1 MQEFILLDTSV
12 SMPLAES
19 ESIKNEAGIVDSS
32 YIIIIQPGSK
42 YLRIG
47 RASDQYPKT
56 ILHAVARKRTKAA
69 SKVKIGMI

>member
-1 MQEFILLDTSV
+1 
-12 SMPLAES
+12 MPLAES
-19 ESIKNEAGIVDSS
+19 ESIQNETGTVDSS
-32 YIIIIQPGSK
+32 YIIVIQPGSK

-69 SKVKIGMI
+69 LKVKCWML